1 MLDALHYH
9 FLGTDEL
16 RKKLTT
22 LLKSL
27 SKKEDI
33 VVTQKGEPVA
43 VLVDLKRYLEEK
55 QALQEL
61 SDPIYLKELLEAKI
75 EIKKGKGISA
85 EELFKKK
92 GLK

>member
-1 MLDALHYH
+1 MLDALHFQ

-16 RKKLTT
+16 RKKLTA
-22 LLKSL
+22 LLKNL

-43 VLVDLKRYLEEK
+43 VLVDMDRYLEEK

-61 SDPIYLKELLEAKI
+61 SDPIYLKELLEAKL
-75 EIKKGKGISA
+75 EIRKGKGMPA
-85 EELFKKK
+85 DKLFKKRRI
-92 GLK
+92 

>member
-1 MLDALHYH
+1 MLDAFHYH

-16 RKKLTT
+16 RKKLTK

-43 VLVDLKRYLEEK
+43 VLVDLERYLEEK
-55 QALQEL
+55 EALREL

-75 EIKKGKGISA
+75 EIRKGKGVPA

>member
-16 RKKLTT
+16 RKKLSK

-43 VLVDLKRYLEEK
+43 VLVDLERYLEEK
-55 QALQEL
+55 QALAEL
-61 SDPIYLKELLEAKI
+61 SDPVYLKELLEAKF
-75 EIKKGKGISA
+75 EIRKGGGISA
-85 EELFKKK
+85 SKLFKMR
-92 GLK
+92 GI